1 MIFAWVWDFFDL
13 FWSYCS
19 QGLHVI
25 FYGILQISM
34 VFYGILKYSS
44 LLYCFLVYYYLYSDV
59 MVGMAFCKQQ
69 PRPETSTNPC
79 FLHKS
84 RMIGSSPSMSLLLF
98 HLFLAMF
105 ANLQSDHFWCPA
117 LALLVQ
123 VYLAGA
129 CNWWIMATVFWFYR
143 QQIGDI
149 GIRMYTRNIYACN

>member
-1 MIFAWVWDFFDL
+1 
-13 FWSYCS
+13 
-19 QGLHVI
+19 
-25 FYGILQISM
+25 M
-34 VFYGILKYSS
+34 VLFYGILKYST

-59 MVGMAFCKQQ
+59 MVGMALCKQQ

-84 RMIGSSPSMSLLLF
+84 RVIGQSPSMSLLLF

-105 ANLQSDHFWCPA
+105 ANLQSDHFRCPA

-129 CNWWIMATVFWFYR
+129 CNWWIMATAFLILQTKSWRCWYK
-143 QQIGDI
+143 
-149 GIRMYTRNIYACN
+149 RNIVFMHVIRENFKHLKDP